1 MESIINGSVLYQYL
15 GPYVDGKPEIPE
27 GWVEVGLAHAFNALN
42 EAVIE
47 ECQCGVPE
55 SDLGL
60 KPLVQE

>member
-1 MESIINGSVLYQYL
+1 MVSDAV
-15 GPYVDGKPEIPE
+15 KHEIPE

-42 EAVIE
+42 EAVLE

>member
-1 MESIINGSVLYQYL
+1 MVSDAI
-15 GPYVDGKPEIPE
+15 KPEISE
-27 GWVEVGLAHAFNALN
+27 GGVEVGLAHAFSALN
-42 EAVIE
+42 EAVLE